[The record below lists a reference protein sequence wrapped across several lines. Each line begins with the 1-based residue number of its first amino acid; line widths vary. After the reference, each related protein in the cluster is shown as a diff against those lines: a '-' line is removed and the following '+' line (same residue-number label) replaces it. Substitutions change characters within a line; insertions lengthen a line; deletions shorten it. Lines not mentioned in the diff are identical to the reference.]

1 METRIQVPVKNDA
14 ESYKICKEH
23 LTMKFED
30 IKPFVRHVEQI
41 SPANPRFAPQILKS
55 YDNCIIY
62 LREGN
67 LRIRIG
73 KDTFSLSRGSV
84 IFWRCGIEYT
94 IEQTSDDA
102 HYIMIHFDFTNSKQ
116 LSSGF
121 RILPEAPEIFTD
133 YRITDTSIIDDEKNF
148 NSVVFVES
156 LTPLEEMFVGIC
168 SEFHNP
174 QKHLDMRVMARM
186 ILILS
191 EMEASNYKAQRNQL
205 PTKTEEIL
213 DFIHS
218 HYTENLSNKSISA
231 MFGFHPQH
239 LNKLIRA
246 KTGYSIHKY
255 IIMRRISKACELLST
270 TKIPVAEVGYSVG
283 FQNSN
288 HFSRYFKEFM
298 MMSPGTYRKKNSIL

>member
-1 METRIQVPVKNDA
+1 MIHKNH
-14 ESYKICKEH
+14 KICEVK

-41 SPANPRFAPQILKS
+41 SQLNPRFAPQLLKS
-55 YDNCIIY
+55 YDNCIMY
-62 LREGN
+62 LRGGR
-67 LRIRIG
+67 LKIKIG
-73 KDTFSLSRGSV
+73 QDTYALSRGSV
-84 IFWRCGIEYT
+84 IMWRCGIEY
-94 IEQTSDDA
+94 IIKEVSDDA
-102 HYIMIHFDFTNSKQ
+102 HYIMIHFDFTRTKQ
-116 LSSGF
+116 LSNGF
-121 RILPEAPEIFTD
+121 RILPEAPEIFTE
-133 YRITDTSIIDDEKNF
+133 YKITDTSVIDDEKNF
-148 NSVVFVES
+148 NSVVFIES

-174 QKHLDMRVMARM
+174 KKHLDMRVMARM

-191 EMEASNYKAQRNQL
+191 EMEASNYKVQRNQS
-205 PTKTEEIL
+205 PTKTDEIL
-213 DFIHS
+213 NFIHS

-246 KTGYSIHKY
+246 KTGYSVHKY

-270 TKIPVAEVGYSVG
+270 TKIPVAEVSYNVG

-288 HFSRYFKEFM
+288 HFSRYFKDFM
-298 MMSPGTYRKKNSIL
+298 MISPGAYRKKNSIL